1 MTPDEIK
8 AVNDDA
14 VAEIVVEISER
25 HHPRLHLGT
34 PCPTWGCCECGAEG
48 GCEAGLL
55 LKILHDGQTDL
66 AAAVAERDRLRAALE
81 PLVEFVDAVTAIDA
95 HYASGHPNMTPE
107 MAQAWPGVCERAQA
121 ARAAL
126 AGQTAGGGGGKKNG
140 GE

>member
-1 MTPDEIK
+1 M
-8 AVNDDA
+8 
-14 VAEIVVEISER
+14 SETR
-25 HHPRLHLGT
+25 TVTFQVDPALSAYIAWLD
-34 PCPTWGCCECGAEG
+34 AEG
-48 GCEAGLL
+48 RAF
-55 LKILHDGQTDL
+55 DL
-66 AAAVAERDRLRAALE
+66 QAFDLFAVGYRAAEAERDRLRAALE